1 MFLCL
6 LGESW
11 RFSFYRLEKIS
22 GCCSVT
28 QSCLTLW
35 PHGVQHARLP
45 FTIPF
50 TISQNLLKLISIELR
65 KSSNHPVLSCP
76 LLLLSSIFPN
86 IRVFC
91 SELAHR
97 IRWPKYWCNSF
108 SISPSNEYSVP
119 ISFRIDWF
127 DLLAVQGTLKS
138 LLLHHSSKASIL
150 QHSASFMVQHSH
162 WCMTTEKI
170 ALTIWTFVGKAMPLL
185 FYVLSRFV
193 VAFLPRSKHLLIL
206 WLQSLSTVIL

>member
-1 MFLCL
+1 MLFSHSVMFD
-6 LGESW
+6 
-11 RFSFYRLEKIS
+11 F
-22 GCCSVT
+22 V
-28 QSCLTLW
+28 

-50 TISQNLLKLISIELR
+50 TISQNLLKLISVELR

-162 WCMTTEKI
+162 
-170 ALTIWTFVGKAMPLL
+170 
-185 FYVLSRFV
+185 
-193 VAFLPRSKHLLIL
+193 
-206 WLQSLSTVIL
+206 